1 MKYILS
7 AICIVILGV
16 VFAIVGLNPPS
27 SQANSDYLR
36 VHIRANSNS
45 SEDQTVKYMVRDA
58 VVEALIPVLSEI
70 ETKEEAKQ
78 VLTQNLAYIEKV
90 ADEVLKSEGFSYT
103 SKAYISN
110 EYFPTRTYEELT
122 LDSGYY
128 DALILALGSGN
139 GNNWWCV
146 VYPAFC
152 FTNTKNSA
160 NYVYISKIWEI
171 IRSVTRKMEVK

>member
-1 MKYILS
+1 MKYILP
-7 AICIVILGV
+7 ILCVVVIGV
-16 VFAIVGLNPPS
+16 VFAVVGLTPKS
-27 SQANSDYLR
+27 SNENSDYLR

-45 SEDQTVKYMVRDA
+45 DKDQTVKYVVRDA
-58 VVEALIPVLSEI
+58 VVEALIPVLADA
-70 ETKEEAKQ
+70 ETKDEAESILNK
-78 VLTQNLAYIEKV
+78 NLAYIEKI
-90 ADEVLKSEGFSYT
+90 ANSVLKSEGFSYT
-103 SKAYISN
+103 SKAYISS
-110 EYFPTRTYEELT
+110 EYFPTRTYDELT

-128 DALILALGSGN
+128 DSLILSLGSGK

-171 IRSVTRKMEVK
+171 IRSVTNNLEGK